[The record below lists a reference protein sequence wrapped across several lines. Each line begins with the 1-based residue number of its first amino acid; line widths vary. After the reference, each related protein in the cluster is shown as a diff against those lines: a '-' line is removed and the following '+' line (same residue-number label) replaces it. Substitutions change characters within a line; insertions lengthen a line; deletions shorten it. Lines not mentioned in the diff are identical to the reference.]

1 MKLMKV
7 SIVMRNNQIGQT
19 RLVAWI
25 ALIVAVVTPFCVPAL
40 ARAADKASACKNVL
54 HRAVVIDDSVNVAS
68 PIMDLARRAQLAPV
82 SQALQVALTPNPC
95 LELLDNDPLFWT
107 LPGAVQPDVILR
119 ARLSELA
126 VAEQSLGD
134 KAGSAV
140 GRYLGA
146 YLGNHAADVP
156 VLSQV
161 GIAVDVLCPKSRK
174 KATTISVQHAE
185 TQPLAPEQ
193 NALRLQA
200 AAQLAAQEVVN
211 LIARNQQVCMTAP
224 APAFPL
230 S

>member
-1 MKLMKV
+1 
-7 SIVMRNNQIGQT
+7 
-19 RLVAWI
+19 
-25 ALIVAVVTPFCVPAL
+25 
-40 ARAADKASACKNVL
+40 
-54 HRAVVIDDSVNVAS
+54 
-68 PIMDLARRAQLAPV
+68 
-82 SQALQVALTPNPC
+82 
-95 LELLDNDPLFWT
+95 LFWT
-107 LPGAVQPDVILR
+107 LPGALQPDVILR
-119 ARLSELA
+119 ARLSELS

-134 KAGSAV
+134 KAGIAV

-156 VLSQV
+156 LLSQV

-211 LIARNQQVCMTAP
+211 LIAKNQHDCVQHQHSRCRNGDAEKRLMPFLGQSRKRRLAKAGVAGVKDEYPVYRTQVRPVYPTKQV
-224 APAFPL
+224 F
-230 S
+230 SRS